1 MIGML
6 TGRFAG
12 DADGGCILD
21 VNGVGYLLACS
32 ARTLD
37 RLRAA
42 EGAVRVLVE
51 TQVRQDAIVL
61 NGFAD
66 AAEREAFRALVEVKT
81 VGPQKALVVLSGL
94 SVDELAQ
101 AIAFKDRK
109 RLATI
114 KGLGAATANRIIDE
128 PAMQKW
134 AVGRADA
141 GGRWRRRHRRRH
153 RPGAA
158 GGGGGCHL
166 RPGQSRLE
174 AARGAGRGQAGQG
187 AHRRGGR
194 ARGPD
199 P

>member
-1 MIGML
+1 MRAPLRASEEHGGPADSALRALRVLRASEGGMIGML

-66 AAEREAFRALVEVKT
+66 AAEREAFRALVEVK
-81 VGPQKALVVLSGL
+81 
-94 SVDELAQ
+94 
-101 AIAFKDRK
+101 
-109 RLATI
+109 
-114 KGLGAATANRIIDE
+114 
-128 PAMQKW
+128 
-134 AVGRADA
+134 
-141 GGRWRRRHRRRH
+141 
-153 RPGAA
+153 
-158 GGGGGCHL
+158 
-166 RPGQSRLE
+166 
-174 AARGAGRGQAGQG
+174 
-187 AHRRGGR
+187 
-194 ARGPD
+194 
-199 P
+199 